1 MLPAAMKLR
10 RICRLEST
18 AAAHGLRHSGSV
30 LHAWAAKSQ
39 FLWKHRNA
47 ACLRTGADP
56 QIVTVLSAL
65 NMQKK
70 CVEATSTFQVWAKTI
85 PRRADTTSV
94 RALELS
100 PIKGCLGCAVAARG
114 RCSPAGKVQAPDAQP
129 SPVGQWH
136 RYTHTK
142 KHRKTKNSAEISHWV
157 WSATRVLTQCINTGR
172 PVK

>member
-18 AAAHGLRHSGSV
+18 AAAHGLRGSGSV
-30 LHAWAAKSQ
+30 LHAWAAKSW

-56 QIVTVLSAL
+56 QTVTLLSAL

-70 CVEATSTFQVWAKTI
+70 CVEATSTFQVWAKTV
-85 PRRADTTSV
+85 PRREDTTSV
-94 RALELS
+94 HALELS
-100 PIKGCLGCAVAARG
+100 PVKVCLGCAVAARG
-114 RCSPAGKVQAPDAQP
+114 RCSPAGKVQAPRHTTQSCGAVAQM
-129 SPVGQWH
+129 
-136 RYTHTK
+136 HTQ
-142 KHRKTKNSAEISHWV
+142 KNTGRQRTVLKYHTGF
-157 WSATRVLTQCINTGR
+157 ATRVLTQRINTGW

>member
-18 AAAHGLRHSGSV
+18 AAAHGLRGAGSV
-30 LHAWAAKSQ
+30 LHAWTAKSW

-56 QIVTVLSAL
+56 QTVMLLSAL

-70 CVEATSTFQVWAKTI
+70 CVEATSTFQVWAKTV
-85 PRRADTTSV
+85 PRREDTTSV
-94 RALELS
+94 HALELS
-100 PIKGCLGCAVAARG
+100 PVKVCLGCAVAARG

-136 RYTHTK
+136 RCTHK
-142 KHRKTKNSAEISHWV
+142 KNTGRQRTVLKYHTGF
-157 WSATRVLTQCINTGR
+157 ATRVLTQRINTGW